1 MQSNLAGNQ
10 LVDRIMGAITFRTGV
25 YDDVEAD
32 TTFTQTAWLIVIIVG
47 FLNQLGAHRHII
59 GAIIYTIFVVI
70 AFYLMCLVVGWVG
83 REVFKATVTT
93 DELVRTLG
101 LAYVWQVVG
110 VLALVLGPL
119 DALLAFI
126 VAILAAILGFAASL
140 IATKAALDLE
150 WVQTIVTIVIGFIV
164 LFVVIAIGGIILGI
178 LGLTAAVATGL
189 F

>member
-59 GAIIYTIFVVI
+59 GAIIGTIFVVI

-119 DALLAFI
+119 GALIAFI
-126 VAILAAILGFAASL
+126 AAILGFAASL

-178 LGLTAAVATGL
+178 LGFTAAVATGL

>member
-1 MQSNLAGNQ
+1 
-10 LVDRIMGAITFRTGV
+10 
-25 YDDVEAD
+25 
-32 TTFTQTAWLIVIIVG
+32 
-47 FLNQLGAHRHII
+47 
-59 GAIIYTIFVVI
+59 
-70 AFYLMCLVVGWVG
+70 MCLVVGWVG

-119 DALLAFI
+119 GALIAFI
-126 VAILAAILGFAASL
+126 AAILGFAASL

-178 LGLTAAVATGL
+178 LGFTAAVATGL